1 MLKDKNKRTTEYW
14 QTIDNQIIEIKEMSD
29 MYLKNLYETYKSNV
43 LLRELKNRGL
53 LWCLNTGK
61 LKREN

>member
-53 LWCLNTGK
+53 L
-61 LKREN
+61 